1 MDKMQNNNNTQ
12 NTKHISLQEISRGLM
27 ERKMT
32 QPLRKQ
38 FGSFLKN

>member
-1 MDKMQNNNNTQ
+1 MDKMQNNN